1 MGKMKVHTLIM
12 VKMQVR
18 NHILALSNVW
28 ELLLLGI
35 DAIIMNYPQYFG
47 RRSSDLGPKLK
58 ICDPGLPSVSKRD
71 LV

>member
-35 DAIIMNYPQYFG
+35 DAIIMNYPQFWSHIF
-47 RRSSDLGPKLK
+47 RFGPKTEDLR
-58 ICDPGLPSVSKRD
+58 PWPSLCK
-71 LV
+71 